1 MDRLNIFVCEN
12 YLPEISDIIEKEKF
26 DDVIVKSF
34 PSMCENRK
42 NVGMTAEIL
51 QEFST
56 LGEKGLVLCSN
67 YCEIIKLIPAGSSLE
82 VYSYNYCFGHLLNEK
97 MTEYIIGNGGY
108 IIGSGW
114 LKNWKERIEE
124 AGFDKDIARIF
135 YHDFCKEL
143 IYFNTDIDPDHEKD
157 MVELSQYLDLPY
169 VIIPKDLDNVQI
181 MIKSLVYEWRLNH
194 INHKN
199 KESLMAVQAQCAEYS
214 AIFDMMGKIAAY
226 TNKRETIE
234 KIKEI
239 FTIVFGAQD
248 FKFWNNEDAISELPE
263 IINILFADKEKSFL
277 VINNQNRF
285 CIKIQWNQKFYGVLD
300 VGNFM
305 FPEYI
310 DKYLNFAV
318 EIARI
323 SGLALS
329 NIDQYERLT
338 KSEQKLQYLSYHD
351 ALTRLYNRTYV
362 NDFAKK
368 QSPEDYFTVFMFD
381 VDKLKLTN
389 DNFGHSE
396 GDKLII
402 AVANILKKSFRET
415 DIVARIGGDEFVGI
429 LRKSD
434 CKLSSDIKNRID
446 EEIENYNRSCTQK
459 HLLVGLSIGFAMAEN
474 EGEDLETL
482 MIKADE
488 RMYEHKMKSRS

>member
-42 NVGMTAEIL
+42 NIGMTAEML

-67 YCEIIKLIPAGSSLE
+67 YCEIIKLIPTGSSLE
-82 VYSYNYCFGHLLNEK
+82 VYSNNYCFGHLLNEK

-114 LKNWKERIEE
+114 LKYWKERIEE
-124 AGFDKDIARIF
+124 AGFDKETARIF

-143 IYFNTDIDPDHEKD
+143 VYFNTDIDPDHEKFL
-157 MVELSQYLDLPY
+157 VELSRYLDLPF
-169 VIIPKDLDNVQI
+169 VIIPIDLDNVQI
-181 MIKSLVYEWRLNH
+181 MIKSLVYEWRLKH
-194 INHKN
+194 INQKN
-199 KESLMAVQAQCAEYS
+199 KESLRDVQVQCAEYS

-234 KIKEI
+234 KIEEI
-239 FTIVFGAQD
+239 FTVVFGARE
-248 FKFWNNEDAISELPE
+248 FKFWNNADTMSDLPE
-263 IINILFADKEKSFL
+263 IINKLYEDNEKTFL
-277 VINNQNRF
+277 VHNDQNRF
-285 CIKIQWNQKFYGVLD
+285 CIKIQWNEKLYGVID
-300 VGNFM
+300 VGNFL

-323 SGLALS
+323 CGLALS

-338 KSEQKLQYLSYHD
+338 KSEHKLQYLSYHD
-351 ALTRLYNRTYV
+351 ALTGLYNRTYI
-362 NDFAKK
+362 NDFARK
-368 QSPEDYFTVFMFD
+368 QSSEDYFTVFMFD

-402 AVANILKKSFRET
+402 AVAGILKKSFRET

-429 LRKSD
+429 LRNSD
-434 CKLSSDIKNRID
+434 YKLSSDIKNRID
-446 EEIENYNRSCTQK
+446 EEIENYNISCTQK
-459 HLLVGLSIGFAMAEN
+459 HLIVRLSIGFAMAEN

-488 RMYEHKMKSRS
+488 RMYEHKMKNRS